1 MLGWLTRCLPG
12 LSIIALGV
20 LLLGA
25 FSDILKST
33 LWKSFLPPNPV
44 HPGKPPP
51 QDGFWSGLNPAQ
63 GIFIVYAVLIHCHMF
78 GFTMRLAWSIFSAT
92 RHAKQSFN
100 RRIWCKPAQSPQMT
114 GEELIEQ
121 PLSPISLASD
131 SSKVRKTDVPG
142 ITVMEVQE
150 EEEEEEVVHAII
162 LPNYCEDLH
171 TLETTLKVLASHPR
185 AKTQYE
191 VYLAMEQKE
200 TTATVKASHLV
211 AMFEKSFLHIRPT
224 FHPTGIQGEIA
235 GKSSN
240 VACAARSIVEIHRPE
255 LKMDCCNVVVTV
267 MDADTHL
274 SRDYFTEIRRMH
286 YSYITEADRTIY
298 CCPIIFDRNSHESPV
313 LVRCADLLWGFAGL
327 STMYP
332 GTWISIPTSVYSLPL
347 SLAEKVGGWDSDPTA
362 IGEDMHMLLKCYF
375 ETAGN
380 VVSRVIWIPAS
391 QCNVSSD
398 RGRGWRRTLDT
409 LFARYRQA
417 LRHMWGALDSGFAAR
432 RTMGY
437 LRFHQRCLFLR
448 PRHFALLE
456 LLWEAHFMPCHLTI
470 IMLFSVL
477 YPLWV
482 PVSELHPSL
491 AWAFS
496 FTDLL
501 RALSFIGM
509 NICLSLY
516 ERWHTLCL
524 NTRMQDMRDANLHDT
539 GCSPRVWYKPQ
550 YLLDRVC
557 FPIAGT
563 IYGAVPTLHAVFAH
577 FWTDRLVYRVSK
589 KPTFNQDAVALA

>member
-1 MLGWLTRCLPG
+1 MLGWVTRCLPG
-12 LSIIALGV
+12 FSILALA
-20 LLLGA
+20 LLLLCA
-25 FSDILKST
+25 FSDIFKSS
-33 LWKSFLPPNPV
+33 LWKSFF
-44 HPGKPPP
+44 PPP
-51 QDGFWSGLNPAQ
+51 AQDSKPYPDGFWTGLNIAQ
-63 GIFIVYAVLIHCHMF
+63 CVFVIYAVLIHCHMF
-78 GFTMRLAWSIFSAT
+78 GFTLRLGWAIFRAT
-92 RHAKQSFN
+92 SNAKAVFK
-100 RRIWCKPAQSPQMT
+100 RRLEQSPSQPHRDN
-114 GEELIEQ
+114 GEALVEK
-121 PLSPISLASD
+121 PLSPALTLSPDLSP
-131 SSKVRKTDVPG
+131 SKKVDVA
-142 ITVMEVQE
+142 IVDELVE
-150 EEEEEEVVHAII
+150 DELIHAII
-162 LPNYCEDLH
+162 LPNYCEELH

-185 AKTQYE
+185 AKRQYE
-191 VYLAMEQKE
+191 IYLAMEQKE
-200 TTATVKASHLV
+200 VAAMEKATHLV
-211 AMFEKSFLHIRPT
+211 ASFEKAFLHIRST
-224 FHPTGIQGEIA
+224 FHPPGIQGEIA

-240 VACAARSIVEIHRPE
+240 VACAARCIIEIHRTE
-255 LKMDCCNVVVTV
+255 LQMDCCNVVVTV

-274 SRDYFTEIRRMH
+274 SRDYFTEISRLHRSH
-286 YSYITEADRTIY
+286 ITEAERSIY
-298 CCPIIFDRNSHESPV
+298 CCPIIFDRNSHESPA

-380 VVSRVIWIPAS
+380 VITRVVYVPAS

-398 RGRGWRRTLDT
+398 RARGWRRALDT
-409 LFARYRQA
+409 CVARYRQA

-432 RTMGY
+432 RTMKY

-470 IMLFSVL
+470 IMLFSVI
-477 YPLWV
+477 YTLWV
-482 PVSELHPSL
+482 PASNMHPTL

-496 FTDLL
+496 VTNVL
-501 RALSFIGM
+501 RTMAFIGM
-509 NICLSLY
+509 NVCLSLY

-524 NTRMQDMRDANLHDT
+524 NSRMQDMREANLSDT
-539 GCSPRVWYKPQ
+539 GFSRRIWNKPQ
-550 YLLDRVC
+550 YLLDRIC

-563 IYGAVPTLHAVFAH
+563 IFGAVPTLHAVFAH

-589 KPTFNQDAVALA
+589 KPSFSLDAIALA